1 MYFGASTNNFQ
12 PNEYARDNRAAHY
25 DHLWPGREGSSGSTQ
40 RKKQQMYAD
49 ELKKQI
55 EEQNKRRR
63 ALKEDEMKMESYFVS
78 GRGGGA
84 NYGSNF
90 AKNNA
95 YNSSNISN
103 ALNYNEP
110 ITRSNN
116 NNNNSNNS
124 NSYISNNNNNNNSYI
139 SKQNMP
145 SASDFSFSTSM
156 TSMLQA
162 PVAKTS
168 NFAETL
174 RAQIDEARQGSYSGL
189 AYPIKSLSSTQQV
202 PTFSTVGTFESSPL
216 DLPSAP
222 PARTRNSF
230 DRKNIKLVSMNGAMS
245 MRSSLDQTHV
255 NEPVISMESP
265 FDRSIVQTPASGF
278 SCKLLNN
285 LSNRTSYLS
294 ALNTSKSS
302 LGSSNFE
309 SVNQGFK
316 PSYMELSGTQSSLPS
331 LNSQSTN
338 DQYQNQ
344 AASFEVDS
352 RMIYPDGHTSPV

>member
-1 MYFGASTNNFQ
+1 MIVIREPSAHRKLREFDGSRSMSAIPEFRESASEMADRIRAQLRMRFGCDEEDFEERMERQWEIEKRVRRSIEERQ
-12 PNEYARDNRAAHY
+12 VYAPATFGSVSRNAEKLLQTLKDRKKF
-25 DHLWPGREGSSGSTQ
+25 LEGQIRCSSGPVF
-40 RKKQQMYAD
+40 APGP
-49 ELKKQI
+49 I
-55 EEQNKRRR
+55 EVRPR
-63 ALKEDEMKMESYFVS
+63 
-78 GRGGGA
+78 
-84 NYGSNF
+84 
-90 AKNNA
+90 
-95 YNSSNISN
+95 
-103 ALNYNEP
+103 
-110 ITRSNN
+110 T
-116 NNNNSNNS
+116 
-124 NSYISNNNNNNNSYI
+124 
-139 SKQNMP
+139 
-145 SASDFSFSTSM
+145 
-156 TSMLQA
+156 
-162 PVAKTS
+162 
-168 NFAETL
+168 
-174 RAQIDEARQGSYSGL
+174 
-189 AYPIKSLSSTQQV
+189 SLS
-202 PTFSTVGTFESSPL
+202 
-216 DLPSAP
+216 
-222 PARTRNSF
+222 
-230 DRKNIKLVSMNGAMS
+230 MS